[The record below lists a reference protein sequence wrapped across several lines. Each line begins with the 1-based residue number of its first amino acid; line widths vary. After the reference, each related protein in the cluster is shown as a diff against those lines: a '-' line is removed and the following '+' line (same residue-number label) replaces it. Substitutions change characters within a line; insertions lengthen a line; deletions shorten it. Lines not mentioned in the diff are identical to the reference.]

1 MKVNKKKIS
10 EVPHKLNF
18 LVIFLVL
25 IICLGVVYYFN
36 QDRIDTTVSELSY
49 PSEVYFDFE
58 NDTIGEFPEGWSG
71 TSWDG
76 TQVIYFSDQVWI
88 WDTPYSMV
96 PVQNKVAEVKNRDG
110 EGVELA
116 TRFKKSKTGI
126 VEFDI
131 YCNYDKKVGI
141 DLTQMTSEYT
151 HLDDI
156 CISLGVKGLITI
168 QDGRNIHIKV
178 SRFEIKTWYHF
189 RIEYNLVDWKL
200 YIDGRD
206 TTLGYDFTH
215 YETPPYYCELYFS
228 TYEIDNSFYID
239 NINITVI
246 ESL

>member
-1 MKVNKKKIS
+1 MPIS
-10 EVPHKLNF
+10 KERKLEVPLKYNL
-18 LVIFLVL
+18 LIIFLIL
-25 IICLGVVYYFN
+25 IICSGVVYYFY
-36 QDRIDTTVSELSY
+36 QDRIDNTISELSY
-49 PSEVYFDFE
+49 PSELYFDFE
-58 NDTIGEFPEGWSG
+58 NDILGEHPSDWSG
-71 TSWDG
+71 TSWSG
-76 TQVIYFSDQVWI
+76 TEVISWTKCDIHGQ
-88 WDTPYSMV
+88 
-96 PVQNKVAEVKNRDG
+96 VAEIKNRDG
-110 EGVELA
+110 EGVEFA

-141 DLTQMTSEYT
+141 DFTQLTGNYT

-156 CISLGVKGLITI
+156 VISLGVNEIITI

-189 RIEYNLVDWKL
+189 KIEYNLVDWKL

-228 TYEIDNSFYID
+228 TYEIDNSFYVD

-246 ESL
+246 EAL